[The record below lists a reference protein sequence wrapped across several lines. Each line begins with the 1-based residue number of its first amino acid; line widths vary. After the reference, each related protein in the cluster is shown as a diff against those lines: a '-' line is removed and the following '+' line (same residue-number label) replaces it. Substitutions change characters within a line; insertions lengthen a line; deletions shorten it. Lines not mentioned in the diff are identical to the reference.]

1 MSQAQSSK
9 SPHAVGLISNGGTQR
24 YLLEAES
31 TTGLTA
37 WKLDDGT
44 ILVSQAA
51 QVSLQR
57 SDAVAF
63 WSCAGYQDT
72 TPAGKIIS
80 FDCHGNALT
89 KLDVTGLAG
98 LRLLDCSFNELA
110 KLPLGGLAEL
120 EALDVDNNRL
130 TSLDV
135 CELHALRVLNCAN
148 NRLKR
153 LDVSKLG
160 RLQILDCSGN
170 QIRAINVNN
179 CPELQDVKTR

>member
-1 MSQAQSSK
+1 MSQAQSSH
-9 SPHAVGLISNGGTQR
+9 SPHAVGLISNGGSQR

-31 TTGLTA
+31 TTGFTA

-57 SDAVAF
+57 SNSISF
-63 WSCAGYQDT
+63 WSCAGFQDT

-89 KLDVTGLAG
+89 KLNVTGLTE
-98 LRLLDCSFNELA
+98 LRLLDCSFNKLT
-110 KLPLGGLAEL
+110 KLPLGGLLEL
-120 EALDVDNNRL
+120 EALDADDNRL

-135 CELHALRVLNCAN
+135 HQLHALRVLNCAN

-170 QIRAINVNN
+170 QIPAINVDD
-179 CPELQDVKTR
+179 CTALRDAKT